1 MFIPCKLLIA
11 YPLLVMNSQET
22 IINNFIPYQSY
33 TTTAMIQNHDI
44 KIYERFWNNII
55 KENIEANDQ

>member
-1 MFIPCKLLIA
+1 MILPAKILIA
-11 YPLLVMNSQET
+11 YHIISFNSYCEPY
-22 IINNFIPYQSY
+22 NNFIPYQSY

-44 KIYERFWNNII
+44 KVYERFWNNII